1 MRVVASSVNA
11 ADLDYLYGRPAMTR
25 MGIGL
30 RRPRSQRLGLDV
42 AGVVEA
48 IGPGASRFSVGDEVF
63 GDLTECGYGAFAEY
77 AIATEE
83 ALAPKPSALSFE
95 EAATVPQSA
104 ILAIQGLRAWKP
116 VRAGDAVLVNG
127 ASGNVGPFAV
137 QLAQAYG
144 AEVTGV
150 CSSAKVDFVRSL
162 GVDDVI
168 DYTRQD
174 YGADGRRW
182 DRILDVAAHRSV
194 FAARRALRP
203 GGVYAWAGGDMWSL
217 LGALTIGPAAVA
229 GDQPQV
235 EPVLVE
241 AVQAVGRGRAL
252 AAHRRGQAQ
261 AAYRPHL
268 QPGAGA
274 RGAALSRGQARP
286 GQARDHHRAVAVAVC
301 RQPDNGV
308 PSSDVD
314 WCEPEQR
321 ADVDAGARVPAQ
333 DRGGTRVP

>member
-1 MRVVASSVNA
+1 MKAIVRSEYGPPESLRLAEVEMPTPGEGEVLVRVVASSVNA

-25 MGIGL
+25 LGIGL
-30 RRPRSQRLGLDV
+30 RRPKSQRLGLDV

-83 ALAPKPSALSFE
+83 ALAPKPSALTFG

-168 DYTRQD
+168 DYTQQD

-194 FAARRALRP
+194 LAARRALRP

-217 LGALTIGPAAVA
+217 LGAMTIGPALSLVTSRKSSLFSWKPFKQSDVA
-229 GDQPQV
+229 ELSRLIDAGKLRPRIDRTYSLEQVPQALRYL
-235 EPVLVE
+235 EDK
-241 AVQAVGRGRAL
+241 RAL
-252 AAHRRGQAQ
+252 GK
-261 AAYRPHL
+261 L
-268 QPGAGA
+268 VIE
-274 RGAALSRGQARP
+274 
-286 GQARDHHRAVAVAVC
+286 VA
-301 RQPDNGV
+301 P
-308 PSSDVD
+308 
-314 WCEPEQR
+314 
-321 ADVDAGARVPAQ
+321 
-333 DRGGTRVP
+333 